1 MPMLSA
7 VLRHTLSRVLAVSAL
22 TALSLVAACSSAPVA
37 PAALYD
43 FGLAPSAP
51 VAAARLPTALRVA
64 DVAGPGW
71 MDGNAIY
78 YRLAYAQ
85 SQRTDAYAN
94 SRWVESPVNLF
105 DARLRNA
112 AAARGQ
118 VVGYPTPD
126 VPSLHVELVDFSQV
140 FDRPEASR
148 GVVRLRATVTLAR
161 GVIDQ
166 RVVQADAPAPSPD
179 AAGGVTALT
188 QASDKA
194 IGEVLDW
201 VAGLPLGASTPA
213 ASAAP
218 AGAPGVRRR

>member
-1 MPMLSA
+1 MPMLSS
-7 VLRHTLSRVLAVSAL
+7 VFRRTYAL
-22 TALSLVAACSSAPVA
+22 PALMALLLLAACSSAPVA

-43 FGLAPSAP
+43 FGLAPAASAG
-51 VAAARLPTALRVA
+51 ARLPTALRVA

-85 SQRTDAYAN
+85 SQRTDVYAN
-94 SRWVESPVNLF
+94 SRWVESPVSLF

-112 AAARGQ
+112 AAGRGQ

-126 VPSLHVELVDFSQV
+126 VPSLRVELVDFSQV
-140 FDRPEASR
+140 FDRPDASR
-148 GVVRLRATVTLAR
+148 GVVRLRATVSLAR

-166 RVVQADAPAPSPD
+166 RVVQAEAPAPSAD
-179 AAGGVTALT
+179 AAGGVAALT

-194 IGEVLDW
+194 ISEVLDW
-201 VAGLPLGASTPA
+201 VAGLPLA
-213 ASAAP
+213 ASPSSAP
-218 AGAPGVRRR
+218 ARSAAASGMPRR

>member
-1 MPMLSA
+1 MSMLSA
-7 VLRHTLSRVLAVSAL
+7 VLRHTLSRASAL
-22 TALSLVAACSSAPVA
+22 PVLMALSLVAACSSAPVA
-37 PAALYD
+37 PTALYD
-43 FGLAPSAP
+43 FGLAP
-51 VAAARLPTALRVA
+51 AAAGGARLPTALRVA

-85 SQRTDAYAN
+85 CQRTVAYAS

-112 AAARGQ
+112 AAARGH

-126 VPSLHVELVDFSQV
+126 VPSLRVELVDFSQV
-140 FDRPEASR
+140 FDRPDASR
-148 GVVRLRATVTLAR
+148 GVVRLRATVSLAR

-179 AAGGVTALT
+179 AAGGATALM

-201 VAGLPLGASTPA
+201 VAGLPLGAAAPA
-213 ASAAP
+213 TSAAP
-218 AGAPGVRRR
+218 AAASGVRRR

>member
-7 VLRHTLSRVLAVSAL
+7 VFRRSHVLPAL
-22 TALSLVAACSSAPVA
+22 MALSLLAACSSAPVA

-43 FGLAPSAP
+43 FGLAPAASAG
-51 VAAARLPTALRVA
+51 ARLPTALRVA

-94 SRWVESPVNLF
+94 SRWVESPVSLF

-112 AAARGQ
+112 AAARGH

-126 VPSLHVELVDFSQV
+126 VPSLRIELVDFSQV
-140 FDRPEASR
+140 FDRPETSR
-148 GVVRLRATVTLAR
+148 GVVRLRATVSLAR

-201 VAGLPLGASTPA
+201 VAGLPLAASTSAVPA
-213 ASAAP
+213 TPGAAF
-218 AGAPGVRRR
+218 GTRRR

>member
-7 VLRHTLSRVLAVSAL
+7 VFRRSHVLPAL
-22 TALSLVAACSSAPVA
+22 MALSLLAACSSAPVA

-43 FGLAPSAP
+43 FGLAPAASAG
-51 VAAARLPTALRVA
+51 ARLPTALRVA
-64 DVAGPGW
+64 EVAGPGW

-94 SRWVESPVNLF
+94 SRWVESPVSLF

-126 VPSLHVELVDFSQV
+126 VPSLRIELVDFSQV

-148 GVVRLRATVTLAR
+148 GVVRLRATVSLAR

-188 QASDKA
+188 RASDKA

-201 VAGLPLGASTPA
+201 VAGLPLAASTSTVPA
-213 ASAAP
+213 TSGAAF
-218 AGAPGVRRR
+218 GTRRR

>member
-7 VLRHTLSRVLAVSAL
+7 VFERAPALFAVAV
-22 TALSLVAACSSAPVA
+22 LSLLAACSSAPVA
-37 PAALYD
+37 PTALYD
-43 FGLAPSAP
+43 FGLAP
-51 VAAARLPTALRVA
+51 AATAGARLPTALRVA

-112 AAARGQ
+112 AAARGH

-126 VPSLHVELVDFSQV
+126 VPSLRVELVDFSQV

-148 GVVRLRATVTLAR
+148 GVVRLRATVSLAR

-179 AAGGVTALT
+179 AAGGVAALT
-188 QASDKA
+188 RASDQA

-201 VAGLPLGASTPA
+201 VAGLPLGASGASATPA
-213 ASAAP
+213 TPATPGAAF
-218 AGAPGVRRR
+218 GTRRR